1 MYGASGAAPREAR
14 GPVRERPDVLPAP
27 ASLEEP
33 AVPAPPRPC
42 KDSVARL
49 TLTGLSYV
57 VTVSILYNYS
67 YRYICAISSNIL
79 HVHARVH
86 YSSIPR
92 NKIISKRWNV
102 VSLANL
108 WVGDCVNNVKNK
120 LFKVYYKAI

>member
-1 MYGASGAAPREAR
+1 MCFYSMYGASGAAPREAR

-57 VTVSILYNYS
+57 VTVSIS
-67 YRYICAISSNIL
+67 VIIYI
-79 HVHARVH
+79 
-86 YSSIPR
+86 
-92 NKIISKRWNV
+92 
-102 VSLANL
+102 
-108 WVGDCVNNVKNK
+108 DQ
-120 LFKVYYKAI
+120 